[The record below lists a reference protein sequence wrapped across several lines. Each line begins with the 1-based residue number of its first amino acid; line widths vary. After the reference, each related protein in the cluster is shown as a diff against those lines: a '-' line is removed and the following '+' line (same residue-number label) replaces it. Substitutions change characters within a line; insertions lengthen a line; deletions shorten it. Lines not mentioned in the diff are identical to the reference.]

1 MLIEVVLGFWGCMPE
16 LIPTCPKET
25 FDMTN
30 NSSTWVG
37 LIAGLVIGAIISWWI
52 YNRQKKTSKKQDT
65 IITHLLRLEQRMIRL
80 EKNTLEKILELDQ
93 KINSTHEKK

>member
-16 LIPTCPKET
+16 FVPSCAKET

-37 LIAGLVIGAIISWWI
+37 LIAGLAIGAVISWWI
-52 YNRQKKTSKKQDT
+52 YNRQKKTSKKQDAV
-65 IITHLLRLEQRMIRL
+65 IEHILRLEQRMIRV
-80 EKNTLEKILELDQ
+80 EKNMLEKILQLDQ
-93 KINSTHEKK
+93 KNDSTHEL